1 MITGFVKECDAILK
15 LPKYVLFLVKV
26 IILLASLFVSYFLL
40 GKVLI
45 YLAPFLVAAVLA
57 LAMEP
62 LVRILQKYVRLKRG
76 AAVGISLILV
86 ISLLI
91 SLLTLLI
98 SSIVVELLKFTSHL
112 PAYRDMFVEYTADIT
127 TFVQS
132 YIVQLPPEVVTRLQ
146 GSAYSLLSG
155 IAEQTPKYITG
166 LIGLMTSLP
175 NMFVFVL
182 IVILSTFFISR
193 DRDLLVGFAGKVFST
208 DIVGQVSNVR
218 TDLGGALFGWLKTQ
232 VVMMA
237 LTSVVVM
244 IGLSFLK
251 LDYIVVVGL
260 LVGLVDALPIFGPGA
275 VFVPW
280 IVWALVT
287 RHIWLAAGLSIIYLT
302 TIVVR
307 QLVEP
312 RILSANIG
320 LHPLVTLIA
329 VYVGLRVFGVMG
341 VALGPISVVTVKA
354 LHRSGILDYW
364 FKA

>member
-1 MITGFVKECDAILK
+1 MK
-15 LPKYVLFLVKV
+15 LPKYVLVLAKFL
-26 IILLASLFVSYFLL
+26 ILLASLFISYY
-40 GKVLI
+40 LI
-45 YLAPFLVAAVLA
+45 AKAIVYLAPFLVATILA
-57 LAMEP
+57 LIMEP
-62 LVRILQKYVRLKRG
+62 LVRLLEKRARFKRG

-86 ISLLI
+86 LSLLI
-91 SLLTLLI
+91 TLFTLLI
-98 SSIVVELLKFTSHL
+98 SSIVVELLDLTSRI
-112 PAYRDMFVEYTADIT
+112 PAYRDLFIEYTADIT

-132 YIVQLPPEVVTRLQ
+132 YIVQLPAEVVTRLQ

-155 IAEQTPKYITG
+155 LAEQTPKYVSG
-166 LIGLMTSLP
+166 LVGFMTSLP
-175 NMFVFVL
+175 NIFIFIL

-193 DRDLLVGFAGKVFST
+193 DRDLIVNLAGRFFSR
-208 DIVGQVSNVR
+208 DLVGQVSNVR

-232 VVMMA
+232 VIMMT
-237 LTSVVVM
+237 LTSIVVM

-251 LDYIVVVGL
+251 LDYVVLMGL

-280 IVWALVT
+280 IIWAL
-287 RHIWLAAGLSIIYLT
+287 IAGQYWLALGLVIIYLT

-320 LHPLVTLIA
+320 LHPLVTLMA
-329 VYVGLRVFGVMG
+329 VYVGLRVFGVLG

-354 LHRSGILDYW
+354 LHKSGILDYW

>member
-1 MITGFVKECDAILK
+1 MK

-26 IILLASLFVSYFLL
+26 LILLASLFVSYYLL
-40 GKVLI
+40 AKALV
-45 YLAPFLVAAVLA
+45 YLAPFLVATVLS
-57 LAMEP
+57 LIMEP
-62 LVRILQKYVRLKRG
+62 LVRLLQRYARFKRG

-91 SLLTLLI
+91 LLFTLLI
-98 SSIVVELLKFTSHL
+98 SSIVVELLAFTASL
-112 PAYRDMFVEYTADIT
+112 PAYRDLFVEYTADIT

-132 YIVQLPPEVVTRLQ
+132 YIVQLPAEVVTRLQ
-146 GSAYSLLSG
+146 GSAYSLLTSV
-155 IAEQTPKYITG
+155 AEQAPKYVTG
-166 LIGLMTSLP
+166 VVGFMTSLP
-175 NMFVFVL
+175 NIFVFIL

-193 DRDLLVGFAGKVFST
+193 DKDLIADLAGKFLSRDL
-208 DIVGQVSNVR
+208 VGQVSNVR

-232 VVMMA
+232 VIMMT
-237 LTSVVVM
+237 LTSIVVM

-251 LDYIVVVGL
+251 LNYIVVVGL

-280 IVWALVT
+280 IGWALVT
-287 RHIWLAAGLSIIYLT
+287 GHHWLAIGLTIIYLT

-320 LHPLVTLIA
+320 LHPLVTLMA
-329 VYVGLRVFGVMG
+329 VYIGLRVFGVLG

-354 LHRSGILDYW
+354 LHKSGALDYW
-364 FKA
+364 FKS